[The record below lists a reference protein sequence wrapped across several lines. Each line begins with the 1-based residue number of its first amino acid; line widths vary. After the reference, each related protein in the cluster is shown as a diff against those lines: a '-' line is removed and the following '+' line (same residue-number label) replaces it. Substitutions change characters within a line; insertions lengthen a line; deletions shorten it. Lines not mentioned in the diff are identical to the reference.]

1 MSGPQSS
8 RKLPFAIHTR
18 AGHARPLL
26 RDDIKKRL
34 LDKEKI
40 QVQQPL
46 YG

>member
-26 RDDIKKRL
+26 RDDIKKGL
-34 LDKEKI
+34 LHI
-40 QVQQPL
+40 L
-46 YG
+46 